1 MWLVLTVVLTVTVAL
16 IVTVVL
22 TVTVAMTATLGR
34 GFNCGCDCISQV
46 SVVVT
51 VTVDMV
57 VKGECD
63 SKCTAVTV
71 KRRERLKY
79 IICSANS
86 KIKI

>member
-1 MWLVLTVVLTVTVAL
+1 MWLVLTVVLTVTVAV
-16 IVTVVL
+16 IVTRFNCNGGCDS
-22 TVTVAMTATLGR
+22 ATLGR

-71 KRRERLKY
+71 KRREHLKY

-86 KIKI
+86 KIKM